1 MGKPDSYS
9 SVQDSG
15 KRQEFKTGSVRDT
28 QEGKGRYDLVDDYAL
43 ERIALHYEHGCV
55 KYGDSNWRR
64 GQPLSRYLSSAK
76 RHLSRWSRG
85 KRGEIELKEDHLAA
99 AAWNIFSIIWT
110 EEQVR
115 LGKLTQ
121 ELDDMNVVGVQSRAG
136 PIRMGTEAALWGK
149 EAVRQRESRLYV
161 LANQDGPWIP
171 VWHKPRTLWQ
181 RFLARIG
188 M

>member
-1 MGKPDSYS
+1 MYNQ
-9 SVQDSG
+9 VEDSG
-15 KRQEFKTGSVRDT
+15 KRQEFNTGSVRDT

-85 KRGEIELKEDHLAA
+85 KRGEIELREDHLAA

-110 EEQVR
+110 EEQVK
-115 LGKLTQ
+115 LGKLSQ
-121 ELDDMNVVGVQSRAG
+121 ELDDMNVVEVQSKAG
-136 PIRMGTEAALWGK
+136 PIRMVTDEMSP
-149 EAVRQRESRLYV
+149 EEFRERLEQY
-161 LANQDGPWIP
+161 
-171 VWHKPRTLWQ
+171 KPRTLWQ
-181 RFLARIG
+181 RFLARMG
-188 M
+188 L